1 MPDIPRSTSSV
12 CDCSDPAQKM
22 AVILYPSLGTPLLL
36 GASQKKCGL
45 FIAAASLGV
54 ANAAHRRITLDGR
67 SQVFAMDGDP
77 EKTAAAT
84 VSRHLRLVG
93 MTGPKPP
100 ADIAAGELTGDDKDC
115 VTAKGAIKVWR
126 VGRFE
131 AGALIYNQKGEV
143 FATLSPQA
151 VKAYIDAAFGGGH
164 IYEVELELAK
174 LSVQPGADRFMSFA
188 WMVEPTKAQKASL
201 PTLCAARTVHAQDL
215 LVESFLVAQAE
226 NPLQAH
232 QPANANHTRRGK
244 ESCLVEYDVEQTARK
259 ARTLVANGAQ
269 RLAAWHPVVRL
280 GDDGPLKLGHLS
292 DVHIN
297 VRHNALAK
305 SPARVIEDGQH
316 AQGPVGSR
324 VCNSFNALKELFDKI
339 GAGAKPDTAL
349 LLTGDLIDFNR
360 NIDPA
365 QVPDDIGG
373 QWKKFNVLNNF
384 NTPGLYPRGQDDM
397 LAFSL
402 VRYAY
407 TTLKLPVF
415 MTSGNHEAY
424 LLPYGISP
432 RINAWGAAMGVL
444 EDTTDTLGTDRYGK
458 ERAFSPMT
466 TVGVGS
472 GAHDISKTGPMAEAG
487 RRIVNANKNLGI
499 QDLAQ
504 TYRDFDSASQWH
516 DNKANEGIAADHN
529 MTIYEATLAY
539 GPTYAQALT
548 GNNYG
553 TAHYDWFH
561 VLFTPLEDVVIALGT
576 EPDRTGRATQVIAA
590 LGWGQG
596 ENFKNLTLSGIAITA
611 TDRQGTGILPRANQS
626 FSRHQLA
633 VLDQARRH
641 KQASARASLT
651 VATHFTIVNY
661 DEFVPYSAKGADV
674 RFIPSSSPLAAPGRM
689 QPGFNHV
696 NTGTCEINLDT
707 YFARHVFIE
716 GADAA
721 RGTDAAG
728 TTSATPDN
736 AVDWHFSGH
745 SHRSGVYDVAWRR
758 PPSGSP
764 MVEVMRARDPG
775 ILKKGEAIKAPARER
790 TRFIVSSCGGPIGKQ
805 NLDRELD
812 GWTLR
817 PPAGTHLDP
826 LTGLISQVGTQRTSR
841 SAGAPLNEK
850 PRLCV
855 ALDYMA
861 VMSRNEDKH
870 IDTPLAFKSVD
881 LGGKGGRVPLV
892 LSRTLAKLECIAGVR
907 IWAFEG
913 GKNAAG
919 DAIRKWH
926 MVVPTF
932 HADAKAPS
940 IEFTA
945 SDLEVL
951 TAAIDSNGGKKL
963 AQGFCEVLLKQPAV
977 GDNDWSKDMDCA
989 DPWMFPLGG
998 RVGPRSF
1005 AIRSWHF
1012 ARPAEANGEVPDWK
1026 FLATHYEDKGY
1037 IPAAEVIT
1045 GKKTNQQ

>member
-1 MPDIPRSTSSV
+1 MPHTPRTASAV
-12 CDCSDPAQKM
+12 CDCSDPAQKV

-36 GASQKKCGL
+36 AASQEKCSL
-45 FIAAASLGV
+45 FIAMASLGV
-54 ANAAHRRITLDGR
+54 ANAANRRITLDGR
-67 SQVFAMDGDP
+67 SHIFAMDGDP

-100 ADIAAGELTGDDKDC
+100 ADIGIGELTGDGKDC
-115 VTAKGAIKVWR
+115 ATAKSAIKVWR

-143 FATLSPQA
+143 SATLSPQA
-151 VKAYIDAAFGGGH
+151 VKAYVEAGFAGGYV
-164 IYEVELELAK
+164 YEVELELAK
-174 LSVQPGADRFMSFA
+174 LRVQPRADRFMSFA
-188 WMVEPTKAQKASL
+188 WMVAPTKAQKASL
-201 PTLCAARTVHAQDL
+201 PTLCAAPTVHAQDL
-215 LVESFLVAQAE
+215 LVESFLVSQVE
-226 NPLQAH
+226 SPGHAH
-232 QPANANHTRRGK
+232 QAANANHTRRGQ
-244 ESCLVEYDVEQTARK
+244 ETCLVEYDVAQTARN

-269 RLAAWHPVVRL
+269 RLAAWHPVIRL

-305 SPARVIEDGQH
+305 SPARVIEDSQH
-316 AQGPVGSR
+316 SQGPVGSR
-324 VCNSFNALKELFDKI
+324 VCNSFNALKELFDRV
-339 GAGAKPDTAL
+339 GAGGKPDTAL

-407 TTLKLPVF
+407 NTLKLPVF

-444 EDTTDTLGTDRYGK
+444 EDTTDTLGTDRYAK
-458 ERAFSPMT
+458 ERAFDPVA

-472 GAHDISKTGPMAEAG
+472 GAHAISRIGPVADAG
-487 RRIVNANKNLGI
+487 RRVVNANKNLDI

-561 VLFTPLEDVVIALGT
+561 VLFTPLEDVVVALAV
-576 EPDRTGRATQVIAA
+576 EPDRSGPATQVIAA

-596 ENFKNLTLSGIAITA
+596 ENFKNLTLSGIAVTA

-626 FSRHQLA
+626 FSLHQLA

-641 KQASARASLT
+641 KQASPRASLT

-661 DEFVPYSAKGADV
+661 DEFVPYSAKGAEV
-674 RFIPSSSPLAAPGRM
+674 RFVPSSSPLAAPGRM

-696 NTGTCEINLDT
+696 NTGTCEINLDA
-707 YFARHVFIE
+707 YFARHVFVE
-716 GADAA
+716 GANAA

-728 TTSATPDN
+728 TTS

-745 SHRSGVYDVAWRR
+745 SHRSGVYDVAWRH
-758 PPSGSP
+758 PPHGSP
-764 MVEVMRARDPG
+764 MLEVTRARDPG
-775 ILKKGEAIKAPARER
+775 LLKKGETVKAPARER

-805 NLDRELD
+805 NLERELD

-826 LTGLISQVGTQRTSR
+826 LTGLISQVSTQRASR

-861 VMSRNEDKH
+861 VMSRNPDKH
-870 IDTPLAFKSVD
+870 IVAPLSFKSVD
-881 LGGKGGRVPLV
+881 LGAGGGRVPVV
-892 LSRTLAKLECIAGVR
+892 LSRTMAKLDCIAGVR
-907 IWAFEG
+907 IWAFEKSG
-913 GKNAAG
+913 AGRHATKRWNALTPVFHVNAKNPAL
-919 DAIRKWH
+919 
-926 MVVPTF
+926 
-932 HADAKAPS
+932 
-940 IEFTA
+940 EFTA
-945 SDLEVL
+945 EDL
-951 TAAIDSNGGKKL
+951 AALARAINANGGK
-963 AQGFCEVLLKQPAV
+963 AIVQGFCEVLLKQPTV
-977 GDNDWSKDMDCA
+977 GEHDWSKDMDCL
-989 DPWMFPLGG
+989 DPWVFPLGVRMG
-998 RVGPRSF
+998 ASSLGV
-1005 AIRSWHF
+1005 RSWHF
-1012 ARPAEANGEVPDWK
+1012 FRPAQERGEVPDWK
-1026 FLATHYEDKGY
+1026 FLATHCENRGY
-1037 IPAAEVIT
+1037 VPAAEVIT
-1045 GKKTNQQ
+1045 GKKQEQQRDAEQ